1 MLTERIRAVQPS
13 PTLRFTAL
21 ARQLQAQGKKV
32 VNLAAGEPDFDTPE
46 PIKAAAIRAIQE
58 GFTKYTPTTGIPDLK
73 AAIVSTLARDRGLS
87 YRPEQVMVTCG
98 AKQAL
103 FNLFQVLVQ
112 PGDEVLIPSPYWVSY
127 PEMVKLAGATPVEV
141 RTEPGEKFRLSAA
154 QVDRACTPRTRCLI
168 LNSPS
173 NPTGAV
179 LDAARLKEIARV
191 VQSRNLWVIS
201 DEIYSQL
208 VYGAQAPSIA
218 AVAPEVAPRTVVVD
232 GVSKAYAMTGWRIG
246 YLAGPTDVVEA
257 AGRLQDHSTSNPAS
271 ISQRAALAAL
281 TGDPSSVRKM
291 AQEFSKRRDLLVR
304 RLSSIPK
311 VSFVEPEGAF
321 YCFVNISSAKL
332 KSAIF
337 AERLLQEALVASIP
351 GDGFGWD
358 EYVRFSFAIG
368 REALEEGMNRF
379 ETFIRSLTK

>member
-21 ARQLQAQGKKV
+21 AKHLQAQGKKV
-32 VNLAAGEPDFDTPE
+32 INLAAGEPDFDTPE
-46 PIKAAAIRAIQE
+46 PVKAAAIRSIQE
-58 GFTKYTPTTGIPDLK
+58 GFTKYTPTSGIPELK
-73 AAIVSTLARDRGLS
+73 AAIVSVLARDRGLT

-103 FNLFQVLVQ
+103 FNLFQVMVQ

-127 PEMVKLAGATPVEV
+127 PEMVRLAGAAPVEV
-141 RTEPGEKFRLSAA
+141 RTEPGDKFHLSAA
-154 QVDRACTPRTRCLI
+154 QVEKACTPRTRCLV

-179 LDAARLKEIARV
+179 LDEKRLKEIAQV
-191 VQSRNLWVIS
+191 AKAKNLWIIS
-201 DEIYSQL
+201 DEIYCQL
-208 VYGAQAPSIA
+208 VYGVKAPSIA
-218 AVAPEVAPRTVVVD
+218 AVAPEWAPRTVVVD

-246 YLAGPTDVVEA
+246 FLAGPADVVEA

-281 TGDPSSVRKM
+281 TGDPASVRKM
-291 AQEFSKRRDLLVR
+291 AEEFGRRRDFLIK
-304 RLSSIPK
+304 RLAVIPK
-311 VSFVEPEGAF
+311 ISFVEPEGAF
-321 YCFVNISSAKL
+321 YCFVDISKTGL
-332 KSAIF
+332 KSAVF
-337 AERLLQEALVASIP
+337 AERLLQEALVAAIP

-358 EYVRFSFAIG
+358 GYVRFSFAIG
-368 REALEEGMNRF
+368 QRALGEGMDRL
-379 ETFIRSLTK
+379 EAFIRSLS

>member
-1 MLTERIRAVQPS
+1 MLSERIRAVQPS

-21 ARQLQAQGKKV
+21 ARQLQSQGKKV
-32 VNLAAGEPDFDTPE
+32 INLAAGEPDFDTPE
-46 PIKAAAIRAIQE
+46 PIKQAAIRAIQE
-58 GFTKYTPTTGIPDLK
+58 GFTKYTPTTGIPELK
-73 AAIVSTLARDRGLS
+73 AAIVSTLSRDRGLS

-103 FNLFQVLVQ
+103 FNLLQVLLQ

-127 PEMVKLAGATPVEV
+127 PEMARLAGAVPVEV
-141 RTEPGEKFRLSAA
+141 RTQPETKFRLEADS
-154 QVDRACTPRTRCLI
+154 VERACTPRTRCLI

-179 LDAARLKEIARV
+179 LDAGRLKEIARV
-191 VQSRNLWVIS
+191 AKAKGLWIVS
-201 DEIYSQL
+201 DEIYAKL
-208 VYGAQAPSIA
+208 VYGTEAPSIA
-218 AVAPEVAPRTVVVD
+218 AAAPEVSDRTIVVD

-281 TGDPSSVRKM
+281 TGDPASMRPMVE
-291 AQEFSKRRDLLVR
+291 EFKRRRDLLTR
-304 RLSSIPK
+304 RLSGIPQ

-321 YCFVNISSAKL
+321 YCFVNISATKL
-332 KSAIF
+332 KSNVF
-337 AERLLQEALVASIP
+337 SERLLQELLVASIP

-358 EYVRFSFAIG
+358 DYVRLSFAIG
-368 REALEEGMNRF
+368 SEALEEGMNRF
-379 ETFIRSLTK
+379 QTFIRSMTS